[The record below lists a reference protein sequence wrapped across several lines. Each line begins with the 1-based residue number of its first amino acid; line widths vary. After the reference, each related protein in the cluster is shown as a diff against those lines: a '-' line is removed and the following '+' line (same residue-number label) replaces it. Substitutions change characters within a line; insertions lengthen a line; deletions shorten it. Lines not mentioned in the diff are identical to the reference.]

1 MRDNLRLILLSNE
14 ILIFNAGRK
23 QLNIS
28 KKQKNY
34 KVQVWY
40 LLLCD
45 IWSKRYLV
53 KVLFSQSTI

>member
-1 MRDNLRLILLSNE
+1 MRDNHRLILLSNE
-14 ILIFNAGRK
+14 ILIFNAGGK

-34 KVQVWY
+34 KVQVWF

-45 IWSKRYLV
+45 IVSKHYLL
-53 KVLFSQSTI
+53 VL